1 MSLVPVP
8 AEQQPTTCA
17 NCGAELAADQR
28 YCLECGRPA
37 SPVRLAFLDVL
48 ESERPRT
55 NAAAPQALEL
65 AAAGY
70 APVYAAPGMQG
81 WLRRNTG
88 LLALLGVLLLCVIAG
103 LLVGHWAS
111 QGRQTAGPSTV
122 KIEGLGGL
130 GAAGAITT
138 PAGGT
143 TTSGGSSVTHKE
155 AAEAAKET
163 AKETKAEKA
172 PPPAPKKV
180 SSTKLQKLSSSS
192 GKKHHEEIE
201 ALGAEPIETT
211 GG

>member
-1 MSLVPVP
+1 VP

-48 ESERPRT
+48 ESERPR
-55 NAAAPQALEL
+55 ASAPAPLDFGV
-65 AAAGY
+65 AGY
-70 APVYAAPGMQG
+70 APVYAAPGVHN

-88 LLALLGVLLLCVIAG
+88 VLALLGVLLLCVIAG

-111 QGRQTAGPSTV
+111 QGNGRQTGSSTI
-122 KIEGLGGL
+122 KIEGLGAL
-130 GAAGAITT
+130 GTAAGA
-138 PAGGT
+138 
-143 TTSGGSSVTHKE
+143 TSGTGASTSTGASSTANE
-155 AAEAAKET
+155 EAEAAKEAT
-163 AKETKAEKA
+163 NETKAEKA

-180 SSTKLQKLSSSS
+180 TATKLQKLSTTS

-201 ALGAEPIETT
+201 ALGNAPIET